1 MTKNLLP
8 LVVFAVVYGSGVDAA
23 GVTDKYRSESGAECT
38 ASYEDNQRFEFGFE
52 GDPNAKDEGGLTIVG
67 KYVYTFGG
75 DKNRSRLNCYTT
87 QKLEEERMTIENER
101 LRLEL
106 ELLKIQVEAEKNA
119 SKDQVTVTDTGS
131 DDDW

>member
-1 MTKNLLP
+1 MKKILL
-8 LVVFAVVYGSGVDAA
+8 LLAVFAVAYGSGANA

-52 GDPNAKDEGGLTIVG
+52 GDPNATNEGALTIVG

-87 QKLEEERMTIENER
+87 QVLEEERMRIENDR

-106 ELLKIQVEAEKNA
+106 ELLRLQVEAEKNA
-119 SKDQVTVTDTGS
+119 TEQVTVTDTGS

>member
-1 MTKNLLP
+1 
-8 LVVFAVVYGSGVDAA
+8 VFVAVYGSGVNA

-52 GDPNAKDEGGLTIVG
+52 GDPNSKEEGGLKVIG

-87 QKLEEERMTIENER
+87 QILEEERMKIENER

-106 ELLKIQVEAEKNA
+106 EMLRIEIETQKNA
-119 SKDQVTVTDTGS
+119 SKSVTVTDTGS
-131 DDDW
+131 DDDDW